1 MSEPSLGQV
10 EVFSFNFPPKG
21 WTTCSGQLLSIQQ
34 NSALFALLGTTYGG
48 NGQTNF
54 GLPDLRGRVPVGWG
68 QGPGLSPYNLGQLGG
83 EENHTLILNEMAQHN
98 HPFNADTSSPATNN
112 TNVPSTSVV
121 LGNTIGTVSGSANA
135 FNLYLYA
142 SGSPGGTLDPHSIGF
157 TGGNQPHPNIMPYLA
172 LNFCISLTGI
182 FPSRN

>member
-1 MSEPSLGQV
+1 MSEPFVGQV
-10 EVFSFNFPPKG
+10 EAFSFNFPPKG

-34 NSALFALLGTTYGG
+34 NTALFSLLGTTYGG

-68 QGPGLSPYNLGQLGG
+68 QGHGLSPYVLGQKGG
-83 EENHTLILNEMAQHN
+83 EEAHTLSTSEMAAHN
-98 HPFNADTSSPATNN
+98 HSLMCDTSVPATNN

-121 LGNTIGTVSGSANA
+121 LGNTVGKQSGVANP
-135 FNLYLYA
+135 FSLTLYT
-142 SGSPGGTLDPHSIGF
+142 SGAPGGILEGHSIGF
-157 TGGNQPHPNIMPYLA
+157 TGGSQGHNNLMPYLA
-172 LNFCISLTGI
+172 INFCIALVGI

>member
-1 MSEPSLGQV
+1 MSEPFVGQV

-21 WTTCSGQLLSIQQ
+21 WATCSGQLLPINQ
-34 NSALFALLGTTYGG
+34 NQALFSLLGTTYGG

-68 QGPGLSPYNLGQLGG
+68 QGNGLSNYDLGQKGG
-83 EENHTLILNEMAQHN
+83 EEAHTLITQEMAQHN
-98 HPFNADTSSPATNN
+98 HSLMADTSVPARNN

-121 LGNTIGTVSGSANA
+121 LGNTVGTLSGSANPFA
-135 FNLYLYA
+135 LTIYT
-142 SGSPGGTLDPHSIGF
+142 SGSPGGTLEQHTIGF
-157 TGGNQPHPNIMPYLA
+157 NGGNQGHPNIMPYLA
-172 LNFCISLTGI
+172 LNFCIALVGI